1 MSVSEF
7 LPSTVAK
14 NKVVDGRISTRAR
27 WLLIG
32 LGLLLLAALAAPLFV
47 AAGCFNPD
55 QPSCSYACA
64 DADPRCPD
72 DYECRS
78 DGYCHLTG
86 TTEACLFSDAAV
98 PLDMAQPPD
107 LTPSTD

>member
-1 MSVSEF
+1 MRRLVTAAA
-7 LPSTVAK
+7 LC
-14 NKVVDGRISTRAR
+14 
-27 WLLIG
+27 
-32 LGLLLLAALAAPLFV
+32 LAAAGFS
-47 AAGCFNPD
+47 GCFNVD
-55 QPSCSYACA
+55 KPSCSYACS
-64 DADPRCPD
+64 DTSPKCPD
-72 DYECRS
+72 DYECCL